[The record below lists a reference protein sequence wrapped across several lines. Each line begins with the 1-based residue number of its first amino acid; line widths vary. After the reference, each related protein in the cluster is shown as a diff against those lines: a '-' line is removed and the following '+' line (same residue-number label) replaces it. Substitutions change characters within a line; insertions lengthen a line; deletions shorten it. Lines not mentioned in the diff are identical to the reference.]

1 MCPLQSAS
9 SFIAADVTLFFFTV
23 SFSKERKKD
32 ITIFFCVILQITV
45 VFYNFCNYTSPL
57 CITFTAKNIS
67 YRLGFFLVPARYS
80 QV

>member
-1 MCPLQSAS
+1 MPPSVSIQLYCCRRDSL
-9 SFIAADVTLFFFTV
+9 FFTV